1 MKLFELVGLF
11 LFISFVANCFQFESK
26 RKECVKTEY
35 KASGCEI
42 HKDLAEKKLKVTFE

>member
-11 LFISFVANCFQFESK
+11 LFISFVANCLQFESK
-26 RKECVKTEY
+26 RKECEKTEY

-42 HKDLAEKKLKVTFE
+42 HKDLKQKKLKISFE

>member
-35 KASGCEI
+35 KASGCEV
-42 HKDLAEKKLKVTFE
+42 HKDLATKKLHVTYK